1 MSCSPVQMKSA
12 SISAKRN
19 DLVTAEQFDAL
30 AQLMRL
36 RQSPCR
42 EALRLVL
49 VDGLTH
55 AAAAEQ
61 TGAIRT
67 DVTRRVSSA
76 KRAMRLVGIA
86 SGRSS
91 HD

>member
-1 MSCSPVQMKSA
+1 MTP
-12 SISAKRN
+12 
-19 DLVTAEQFDAL
+19 EQFEAL

-36 RQSPCR
+36 RQSASR

-61 TGAIRT
+61 TGRIRT
-67 DVTRRVSSA
+67 DVTQAVTSARRAIELARTAAGCHTLPLNPSSSST
-76 KRAMRLVGIA
+76 AMPSSQALA
-86 SGRSS
+86 S
-91 HD
+91 

>member
-1 MSCSPVQMKSA
+1 M
-12 SISAKRN
+12 
-19 DLVTAEQFDAL
+19 TAEQFDAM

-36 RQSPCR
+36 RQSASR
-42 EALRLVL
+42 EALRLVM

-67 DVTRRVSSA
+67 DVTRQAGSA
-76 KRAMRLVGIA
+76 RRCIELARTVAQG
-86 SGRSS
+86 
-91 HD
+91 